1 MRSTYAPP
9 APHCPASGCKRR
21 GFAATHGSC
30 NRITGACRQQR
41 MTARRHW
48 LPMAETLRR
57 AIEYMRS
64 TRLAAYRPCNRIIDA
79 RRQQRMAARR
89 HWLPKA
95 EMLRCAIEYM
105 RSTRLA
111 AYRPC
116 NRIIDARRQQRMTA
130 RRHWLPKREGTR
142 EAGRTAGSHL
152 TADGR
157 TNRN

>member
-1 MRSTYAPP
+1 
-9 APHCPASGCKRR
+9 
-21 GFAATHGSC
+21 
-30 NRITGACRQQR
+30 
-41 MTARRHW
+41 
-48 LPMAETLRR
+48 
-57 AIEYMRS
+57 
-64 TRLAAYRPCNRIIDA
+64 
-79 RRQQRMAARR
+79 MAARR
-89 HWLPKA
+89 YWLPKA

-116 NRIIDARRQQRMTA
+116 NRIIDARRQQRMAA

-157 TNRN
+157 TNRYQELNDI